1 MRNALPFIFLSA
13 GMALLLVAPLP
24 VLRSTQDMSVLC
36 PSATTDAQHDWLG
49 SLRGWP
55 DSFLV
60 LNWRAFIAITKG
72 RAVPSPC
79 R

>member
-1 MRNALPFIFLSA
+1 LLLAS
-13 GMALLLVAPLP
+13 GMALLLAAPLRTAHGP
-24 VLRSTQDMSVLC
+24 DGLRSLC
-36 PSATTDAQHDWLG
+36 RTAGADPQRDWLG
-49 SLRGWP
+49 SLHGWP

-72 RAVPSPC
+72 RDVPSPC